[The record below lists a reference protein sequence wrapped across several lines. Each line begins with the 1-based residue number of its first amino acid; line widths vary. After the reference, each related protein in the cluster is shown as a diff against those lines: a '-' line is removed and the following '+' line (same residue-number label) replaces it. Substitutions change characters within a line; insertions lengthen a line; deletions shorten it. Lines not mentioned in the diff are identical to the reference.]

1 MNVATMLVLIVL
13 ISFAGTLLILQQVKG
28 LRRSKYSD
36 KENQQLRDQVKDLEE
51 RVRTLERIV
60 TDKKSHLK
68 ETIDAL

>member
-68 ETIDAL
+68 ESIDTL